1 MAKEPRKPSAYLKAQ
16 IVQSKRY
23 TPVEKDVIT
32 AILDDEKRYTHDEV
46 AIIIQ
51 EFRGEEVS

>member
-1 MAKEPRKPSAYLKAQ
+1 MAKEPRKPSAYGKAQ
-16 IVQSKRY
+16 ILQSKRY

-32 AILDDEKRYTHDEV
+32 AILDEQKRYSHDEV

-51 EFRGEEVS
+51 DFRGEEVS